1 MATGATAPFA
11 ARCATPSPSTAN
23 GRHARRPASR
33 SSSSSGI
40 PRAAARMAW
49 ESADPLVRYRTFEEL
64 GTDLPHPMSDHVPM
78 DMFAC
83 ECDCGGVKVRL
94 VLPES
99 EDLVVDV
106 YSALGKPNDD
116 PHWADL
122 WHGSVA
128 LAAAIFANPDV
139 VRGKRVVDLGCGL
152 GLGGIAAAMCGAKEV
167 VMTDREERALW
178 CSLAGCALNGVADV
192 TPLTGDTNEPDGV
205 TMPPLPTQLPCSD
218 IRAHPSKCVVSAA
231 KVDWF
236 EPETAPT
243 GFDVVLA
250 CDVLYTPESV
260 DAIAALVLRLFDGN
274 GSNGAGTVR
283 ARGSARAFPGES
295 REVHGADGGPD
306 EDPRVDGFSRRS
318 GRGRVERASGAGAGE
333 RRDGAEGVRQ
343 PRGGGDGG
351 EAQHVRRGGGGGWR
365 MKRKR
370 THVFELIHRLS
381 RKCWL
386 TLTRTHAS
394 IGSNA
399 RSLARGG
406 VHAACARPGCVHT
419 DAGIPVPFFGER
431 SVAEWM

>member
-1 MATGATAPFA
+1 MATGATAPFT
-11 ARCATPSPSTAN
+11 ARCATPLPSTAN

-78 DMFAC
+78 HMFAC
-83 ECDCGGVKVRL
+83 ECDCDGVKVRL

-205 TMPPLPTQLPCSD
+205 ALPPLPTQLPCSD
-218 IRAHPSKCVVSAA
+218 IRSHPSKCVVSAA

-250 CDVLYTPESV
+250 CDVLYTPASV

-274 GSNGAGTVR
+274 GSNGAGRFVLADPPGR
-283 ARGSARAFPGES
+283 FPENHARFMALMEDPTKIPGWMDS
-295 REVHGADGGPD
+295 PDDADGAG
-306 EDPRVDGFSRRS
+306 SRGRA
-318 GRGRVERASGAGAGE
+318 GRGLVSVETELRECVNLEEVTMEVKLSTYDVVVEA
-333 RRDGAEGVRQ
+333 
-343 PRGGGDGG
+343 GG
-351 EAQHVRRGGGGGWR
+351 E
-365 MKRKR
+365 
-370 THVFELIHRLS
+370 
-381 RKCWL
+381 
-386 TLTRTHAS
+386 
-394 IGSNA
+394 
-399 RSLARGG
+399 
-406 VHAACARPGCVHT
+406 
-419 DAGIPVPFFGER
+419 
-431 SVAEWM
+431 

>member
-1 MATGATAPFA
+1 
-11 ARCATPSPSTAN
+11 
-23 GRHARRPASR
+23 
-33 SSSSSGI
+33 
-40 PRAAARMAW
+40 MAW

-78 DMFAC
+78 HMFAC
-83 ECDCGGVKVRL
+83 ECDCDGVKVRL

-178 CSLAGCALNGVADV
+178 CSLAGCVANGVENV
-192 TPLTGDTNEPDGV
+192 QPLTGETNEPDGV
-205 TMPPLPTQLPCSD
+205 SLPPLPTHFPCSE

-236 EPETAPT
+236 EPDAAPS

-250 CDVLYTPESV
+250 CDVLYTPEAV
-260 DAIAALVLRLFDGN
+260 DAIATLVLRLFDGN
-274 GSNGAGTVR
+274 DAGGAGRFVLADPPGRFPENHARFMALMEDPTKIPGWIPLVGGANGVG
-283 ARGSARAFPGES
+283 ARG
-295 REVHGADGGPD
+295 
-306 EDPRVDGFSRRS
+306 RS
-318 GRGRVERASGAGAGE
+318 GRGLVSVETELRECVNLEEVTMAVKLSTYDVVVEA
-333 RRDGAEGVRQ
+333 
-343 PRGGGDGG
+343 GG
-351 EAQHVRRGGGGGWR
+351 E
-365 MKRKR
+365 
-370 THVFELIHRLS
+370 
-381 RKCWL
+381 
-386 TLTRTHAS
+386 
-394 IGSNA
+394 
-399 RSLARGG
+399 
-406 VHAACARPGCVHT
+406 
-419 DAGIPVPFFGER
+419 
-431 SVAEWM
+431 